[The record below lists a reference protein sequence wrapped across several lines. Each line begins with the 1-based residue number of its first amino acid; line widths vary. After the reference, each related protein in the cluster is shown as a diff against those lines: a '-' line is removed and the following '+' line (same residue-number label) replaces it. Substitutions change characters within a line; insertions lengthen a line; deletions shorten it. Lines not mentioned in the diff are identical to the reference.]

1 MALSYGTL
9 TDSLIGPLSFAAGE
23 HGLQKIVFS
32 SLDTLMPANTDSE
45 ILPSLDGYLTVNVVM
60 SEMCE
65 YLNGRR
71 KEFSAKIDWSTLGEF
86 QKKVLEVNY
95 SIPYGQVMTYGE
107 IAEKIGHPGA
117 ARAVGA
123 ALGANPMPI
132 VIPCHR
138 VIGSDKGLRGYGG
151 GMEIKAFLLSL
162 EGHRVEGNRVIT

>member
-32 SLDTLMPANTDSE
+32 SLDTLMPASTDSE

-151 GMEIKAFLLSL
+151 GMEIKAFLLNL
-162 EGHRVEGNRVIT
+162 EGHRVEGNRVIA